1 MCNNLNYCFETI
13 TKSRTIYY
21 QDQGQKEGKDKL
33 VQKEEEGLQAA
44 YEKTKKR
51 VAEGKAE
58 ILKNPL
64 ISKCLLPRIHLLLVL
79 ESELYKFRV
88 ILNIGIITEY
98 SSIFL
103 AYLALNC
110 VYTIILK
117 EEQ

>member
-51 VAEGKAE
+51 VA
-58 ILKNPL
+58 
-64 ISKCLLPRIHLLLVL
+64 R
-79 ESELYKFRV
+79 
-88 ILNIGIITEY
+88 
-98 SSIFL
+98 
-103 AYLALNC
+103 
-110 VYTIILK
+110 
-117 EEQ
+117 